1 MRITEL
7 LAIRVHVPVAG
18 LQSSAACTAP
28 RGSLKPP
35 ALVPP
40 VTRTSPVG
48 STVAL
53 RCRRGD
59 AIGAGYIHSGFRS
72 GEHTS
77 EIQSRSDLVCR
88 PLLEKKKRRYRHTRA
103 HRGRSTGAS
112 TPNA

>member
-53 RCRRGD
+53 RCRRGE
-59 AIGAGYIHSGFRS
+59 GTGPGYIPSGFGWLRLLISAAFVGGGAPPPLRIFPRS
-72 GEHTS
+72 GPS
-77 EIQSRSDLVCR
+77 LG
-88 PLLEKKKRRYRHTRA
+88 P
-103 HRGRSTGAS
+103 
-112 TPNA
+112 